1 MRTEIYDDRIILRAY
16 EKAFVPLLFEA
27 AMESRGSEFSR
38 WMPWCHEN
46 YTIEESREFVEKT
59 EANWRDSEDPWR
71 DGMEFGYA
79 IFDAVTGKFL
89 GGVGLNQPNTAN
101 KYYNLGY
108 WIRVSAQK
116 RGAASRAT
124 RLLAQAAFEDL
135 PPLNRI
141 EILAA
146 VENLP
151 SRKTAEKAGAHHEGI
166 LRKRLVIGGRIH
178 DAALFSFVREDFQSK
193 SLKS

>member
-1 MRTEIYDDRIILRAY
+1 MQL
-16 EKAFVPLLFEA
+16 
-27 AMESRGSEFSR
+27 
-38 WMPWCHEN
+38 
-46 YTIEESREFVEKT
+46 
-59 EANWRDSEDPWR
+59 
-71 DGMEFGYA
+71 GYA
-79 IFDAVTGKFL
+79 IFDAETEQFL
-89 GGVGLNQPNTAN
+89 GGVGLNQPNAAH
-101 KYYNLGY
+101 KFFNLGY
-108 WIRVSAQK
+108 WVRTSVQN
-116 RGAASRAT
+116 RGIASRAA
-124 RLLAQAAFEDL
+124 RILAKASFEDL